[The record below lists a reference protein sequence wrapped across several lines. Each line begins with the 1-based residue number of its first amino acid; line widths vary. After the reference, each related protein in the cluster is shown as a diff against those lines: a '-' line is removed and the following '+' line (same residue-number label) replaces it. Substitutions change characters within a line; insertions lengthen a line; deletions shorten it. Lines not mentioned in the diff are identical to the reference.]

1 MQYFNY
7 LTESSFQ
14 RVNRLFVLC
23 FEHEADKRG
32 HAGCHLPIVQI
43 KDYNVMIEVRNVF
56 DQSIKNNLKAYENIF
71 KIAFGQ
77 EDDFTADC
85 LLDYS
90 YFKENSKLTVLD
102 FSKQEALDA
111 DLKSIQ
117 QINFTGDLDRA
128 GNMFF
133 ILKEVK
139 EIILNLLHKTVR
151 VL

>member
-1 MQYFNY
+1 M
-7 LTESSFQ
+7 
-14 RVNRLFVLC
+14 
-23 FEHEADKRG
+23 K
-32 HAGCHLPIVQI
+32 
-43 KDYNVMIEVRNVF
+43 
-56 DQSIKNNLKAYENIF
+56 IF
-71 KIAFGQ
+71 LKIAFGQ

-85 LLDYS
+85 LLDYP
-90 YFKENSKLTVLD
+90 YFKEFSKLTVLD

-133 ILKEVK
+133 ILEEVK
-139 EIILNLLHKTVR
+139 EIILNFLDETVR